1 MNLKKILKTHIAFI
15 ILFIVLGAYLGIKSF
30 SESGWSSWYD
40 GIGDAQ
46 TLLSAK
52 HWANDG
58 FFYSKFLA
66 IPIGYSKTVR
76 YLDDP
81 QMRQHA
87 HGTVTGGLIGQ
98 RLYYTHYPS
107 GYSLPYAVF
116 MKLGISQRHWF
127 RLFALALSLG
137 SLLLMYLFVNLAF
150 GKKTAVFSSV
160 YYSISTMFLGYA
172 DSLANQPIDDLL
184 RFAILSL
191 SFWVVSRG
199 ADIRNNHFFNSL
211 IWILYFTLSVSSY
224 DSTLF
229 IFVWLAGLEIVILK
243 KIPWK
248 KLLFFGSAPV
258 LGFVLQMFQNWW
270 YLGNWKDVW
279 LDGFGASTAKMQT
292 GDVLAHLWSA
302 FRVLDLASG
311 ISIAGTVVVLA
322 IMMFSIFSLQ
332 KERVKNFGGLAGL
345 LFLAG
350 LAYPFI
356 FVGSGGFSYQGKQM
370 MPFVAIVVGVAGSLM
385 FDFKAW
391 KKEKIILVLAGV
403 IMWSGQIYRT
413 TSFVD
418 DWPNVKTDERVIKLS
433 KDLRSIKESDN
444 VLFYTGGKLN
454 INSVTEYYF
463 DMPILKFDK
472 AENLVNDYLWLREHS
487 AFSFNGIIMA
497 DGKSSIN
504 EIKNIFIASNINP
517 EEMLSID
524 GYHILKI
531 NFKKI

>member
-1 MNLKKILKTHIAFI
+1 MNLKKILKTHIAFV
-15 ILFIVLGAYLGIKSF
+15 ILFVALAAYIGIKSF

-46 TLLSAK
+46 TILSSK

-66 IPIGYSKTVR
+66 IPIGYSKIVR

-107 GYSLPYAVF
+107 GYSLPYAIF
-116 MKLGISQRHWF
+116 MKLGIWQRHWF
-127 RLFALALSLG
+127 RLFALTLSLG
-137 SLLLMYLFVNLAF
+137 SIILMYLFINLISNKKMAIF
-150 GKKTAVFSSV
+150 GSI
-160 YYSISTMFLGYA
+160 YYGISTMFLGYA
-172 DSLANQPIDDLL
+172 DSLANQPVDDLL

-191 SFWVVSRG
+191 SFWVVSRSD
-199 ADIRNNHFFNSL
+199 DIKKRYFFNSL
-211 IWILYFTLSVSSY
+211 IWVLYFMLALSSY

-229 IFVWLAGLEIVILK
+229 VFIWLVGLEIVLLK
-243 KIPWK
+243 KFPWK
-248 KLLFFGSAPV
+248 KWFFFGSAPA
-258 LGFVLQMFQNWW
+258 LGFILQMFQNWW

-279 LDGFGASTAKMQT
+279 LDVFGASTAKMQT
-292 GDVLAHLWSA
+292 GSILAHFWSA

-311 ISIAGTVVVLA
+311 VSIAGSVAILA
-322 IMMFSIFSLQ
+322 IMMFLIFYMQ
-332 KERVKNFGGLAGL
+332 KERMKILGGLAGL

-350 LAYPFI
+350 LAYPFV

-370 MPFVAIVVGVAGSLM
+370 MPFVAIIVGMASSLLV
-385 FDFKAW
+385 DFKAW
-391 KKEKIILVLAGV
+391 KKEKIVLALAVAV
-403 IMWSGQIYRT
+403 IWSGQIYRT
-413 TSFVD
+413 VSFAY
-418 DWPNVKTDERVIKLS
+418 DWPNAKADEKIIKLG
-433 KDLRSIKESDN
+433 KDFQSVKESDN
-444 VLFYTGGKLN
+444 VLFYMGDNLSV
-454 INSVTEYYF
+454 NSVTEYYF

-472 AENLVNDYLWLREHS
+472 AASLVNDYLWLRDHS

-497 DGKSSIN
+497 DDKNSIN
-504 EIKNIFIASNINP
+504 EIKNLFIANKIKP
-517 EEMLSID
+517 EETFIIG
-524 GYHILKI
+524 GYNVLKI

>member
-1 MNLKKILKTHIAFI
+1 MNLKKTLKTHIAFV
-15 ILFIVLGAYLGIKSF
+15 ILFVVLAAYLGIKSF

-46 TLLSAK
+46 TILSSK

-58 FFYSKFLA
+58 LFYSKFLA
-66 IPIGYSKTVR
+66 IPIGYSKTAR

-116 MKLGISQRHWF
+116 MKLGIWQRHWF

-137 SLLLMYLFVNLAF
+137 SIILIYLFINLILD
-150 GKKTAVFSSV
+150 KKTAFFGSV
-160 YYSISTMFLGYA
+160 YYGISTMFLGYA
-172 DSLANQPIDDLL
+172 DSLANQPVDDLL

-199 ADIRNNHFFNSL
+199 DDIKKRYFFNSL
-211 IWILYFTLSVSSY
+211 IWVLYFILAISSY

-229 IFVWLAGLEIVILK
+229 VFIWLVGLEIVLLK
-243 KIPWK
+243 KFLWK
-248 KLLFFGSAPV
+248 KWLFFASAPA
-258 LGFVLQMFQNWW
+258 LGFILQMFQNWW

-279 LDGFGASTAKMQT
+279 LDAFGASTAKMQT
-292 GDVLAHLWSA
+292 GSILAHFWSA
-302 FRVLDLASG
+302 FRVFDLASG
-311 ISIAGTVVVLA
+311 ISIAGSVVAIA
-322 IMMFSIFSLQ
+322 IMVFLMFYLQ
-332 KERVKNFGGLAGL
+332 KEKMKTFIWFAGL

-350 LAYPFI
+350 LAYPFV

-370 MPFVAIVVGVAGSLM
+370 MPLITIIVGMASSM
-385 FDFKAW
+385 AFDFKAW
-391 KKEKIILVLAGV
+391 KKEKIALALAV
-403 IMWSGQIYRT
+403 AAMWSGQIYRT
-413 TSFVD
+413 VSFAY
-418 DWPNVKTDERVIKLS
+418 DWPNAKADEKMIKLS
-433 KDLRSIKESDN
+433 KDMRPVKESDN
-444 VLFYTGGKLN
+444 VLFYMGDNLSV
-454 INSVTEYYF
+454 NSVAEYYF

-472 AENLVNDYLWLREHS
+472 ASSLVNDYLWLRDRS

-497 DGKSSIN
+497 DDKNSLN
-504 EIKNIFIASNINP
+504 EVEKFFIANKIKP
-517 EEMLSID
+517 EKTFSVG